1 MSDKTDLARGWLL
14 KAESDLTTC
23 RRIVEGPG
31 PYDTACFHA
40 QQAVEKYL
48 KGLLAFAGLPIPRT
62 HNLEELE
69 RLCSVLNPAPAL
81 TGIDLT
87 ELTPYAVQ
95 MRYDTE
101 FWPDQPIAIEALE
114 VAESVRSAVLA
125 CVPADFL
132 RASDRTGR
140 PA

>member
-1 MSDKTDLARGWLL
+1 MSDNTDLTRGWLL
-14 KAESDLTTC
+14 KAESNLTTC
-23 RRIVEGPG
+23 RRIVESPG

-69 RLCSVLNPAPAL
+69 RLCSVPNAALVL

-101 FWPDQPIAIEALE
+101 FWPDQSVAKEALE
-114 VAESVRSAVLA
+114 VAESVRRTVLP
-125 CVPADFL
+125 CVPAE
-132 RASDRTGR
+132 TH
-140 PA
+140 PV